1 MFFGVRTLVLIPV
14 FTALPGLIYNF
25 IWNRLVSEMLNRFE
39 GDAGRG
45 PRVEAIAR
53 QRIAYRNLPLAEE
66 IADVIELKAVPAGT
80 ALIEQAD
87 TDADFFLI
95 FEGEFNI
102 LVDGAVVA
110 KRGAGEHV
118 GEIAAIQPELKRTAT
133 VVAKSD
139 AVVGRLSE
147 AIFTDVGNRHP
158 TVYKAIAQ
166 QLAWRLMQ
174 QNRPAG

>member
-1 MFFGVRTLVLIPV
+1 MSVD
-14 FTALPGLIYNF
+14 
-25 IWNRLVSEMLNRFE
+25 EMLNRFE
-39 GDAGRG
+39 GNAGRG
-45 PRVEAIAR
+45 SRVEAIAR

-66 IADVIELKAVPAGT
+66 IADVIELRTVPAGT
-80 ALIEQAD
+80 ALIAQAD

-95 FEGEFNI
+95 FECEFNI

-139 AVVGRLSE
+139 AVVGRMSE
-147 AIFTDVGNRHP
+147 AVFTAVGNRYP
-158 TVYKAIAQ
+158 TVYRAIAQ
-166 QLAWRLMQ
+166 QLAGRLMQ
-174 QNRPAG
+174 QTRPATA